1 MTSVKNFDE
10 PGRKSQLKIDD
21 WPLQI
26 MSDLRRGIVA
36 EERLIHA
43 IMEFYHQIVKEKVQL
58 MILSFDHH
66 SCGSIS

>member
-1 MTSVKNFDE
+1 
-10 PGRKSQLKIDD
+10 
-21 WPLQI
+21 

-43 IMEFYHQIVKEKVQL
+43 IMDFYHQIVKEKVQL